1 MKLPSFQFYPG
12 DWMKDPGLR
21 SVSLEARGLWI
32 DMLCLLFESV
42 RRGYL
47 QHATGKPV
55 SPEQLA
61 RMTGGSAEQVSR
73 LLRELEDSGVF
84 SRTEHGTIYSRRM
97 IRDERKRAA
106 CSEAGKKGGGNPSF
120 NETKDLRRTFKGQPK
135 GDSKG
140 GRKGDSKQNPN
151 PSSSI
156 SSSTSS
162 SKQTPLPP
170 EGDSDA
176 EDLFSVFWKCYPLK
190 VKKPKAL
197 TAFLKHKP
205 DRALLDRMLD
215 AVEHQ
220 KQSRAWR
227 KDNGQFIPHPATWLN
242 NRQWEDNV
250 EPDLPDGSVW
260 DEFIGK
266 PEEEES

>member
-61 RMTGGSAEQVSR
+61 RMTGDSAEQVSR
-73 LLRELEDSGVF
+73 LLQELEDSGVF
-84 SRTEHGTIYSRRM
+84 SRTEQGTIYSRRM
-97 IRDERKRAA
+97 IRDERKRTA
-106 CSEAGKKGGGNPSF
+106 CSEAGKKGGGNPDF
-120 NETKDLRRTFKGQPK
+120 HGTKYLRPTFKGNPK
-135 GDSKG
+135 GESKG
-140 GRKGDSKQNPN
+140 GRKGESKQNPN
-151 PSSSI
+151 PSSS
-156 SSSTSS
+156 TSS
-162 SKQTPLPP
+162 SIHTPLPP
-170 EGDSDA
+170 EGGTEA
-176 EDLFSVFWKCYPLK
+176 EDLFPVFWESYPLK

-197 TAFLKHKP
+197 AAFRKLKP
-205 DRALLDRMLD
+205 DRALLDRMLE
-215 AVEHQ
+215 AIGQQ

-242 NRQWEDNV
+242 NRQWEDSF
-250 EPDLPDGSVW
+250 EPDTHKGSVW

-266 PEEEES
+266 PGEEES